1 MLVNF
6 SLYLLIACSI
16 GRVNNWEDV
25 TKVFV
30 AFVGEVHETLQT
42 QSNLGELYTF
52 VRELHSYDDKSFEY
66 FTSLYFN
73 YKVNYTIPW
82 S

>member
-52 VRELHSYDDKSFEY
+52 VRELHNYDDKSFE
-66 FTSLYFN
+66 
-73 YKVNYTIPW
+73 
-82 S
+82 